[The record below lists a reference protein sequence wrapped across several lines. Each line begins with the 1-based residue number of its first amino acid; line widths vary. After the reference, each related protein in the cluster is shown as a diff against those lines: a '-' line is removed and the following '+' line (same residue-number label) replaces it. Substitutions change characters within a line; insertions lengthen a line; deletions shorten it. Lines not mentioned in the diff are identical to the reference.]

1 MNGAPPLRVGTV
13 GVVGRPSTGKSSLI
27 NRICGHKV
35 SIVSP
40 VPQTTRSRVRGIVT
54 LDAGQLIFLDTPGLH
69 ASDRKLNLVLK
80 KVALS
85 VADEVDLLLL
95 LFDVSRPF
103 GAEDDAVLSAT
114 RRFAG
119 HRLAACNKVDL
130 PATLADVKARHSHLR
145 SADIEE
151 IHPVSALSGAGVPAL
166 VARLLELSPTGDL
179 LYPDDMYTDQTPDF
193 RVAEIVRE
201 HAFARTTAEVPHA
214 LYVEVVDL
222 EQQSGRLWVRATIWV
237 EPKCRTRCTSRWW
250 IWNSSPGGSGCAPP
264 SGWSGPARSASWW
277 AAAAPASPPSGTPPP
292 PTSLTSSGAA
302 SSSTCASRCA
312 RSGAATTPSCN
323 NSAPAARCT
332 PWNLGEQALEVVQKR
347 RLFKEARSWSILGS
361 VQRPHHTALFQPC
374 GDAGLDPARVRP
386 HVGQEPRLP
395 VGVQLERQPPREPPA
410 VVRASATG
418 LPARSSAVTSCRL
431 ASWRSNP
438 AIGTEP
444 GSTTRE
450 RGCATQPWVEEVPH
464 GVTEHVETVNGN
476 GQA

>member
-119 HRLAACNKVDL
+119 RRLAACNKVDL
-130 PATLADVKARHSHLR
+130 PATLADVKARHAHLR

-151 IHPVSALSGAGVPAL
+151 IHPVSALTGAGVPAL

-237 EPKCRTRCTSRWW
+237 ERPSQVG
-250 IWNSSPGGSGCAPP
+250 IVVGSGGA
-264 SGWSGPARSASWW
+264 GI
-277 AAAAPASPPSGTPPP
+277 AAI
-292 PTSLTSSGAA
+292 
-302 SSSTCASRCA
+302 RH
-312 RSGAATTPSCN
+312 AAT
-323 NSAPAARCT
+323 ADLADIFGRRVHLDLRVKVRKK
-332 PWNLGEQALEVVQKR
+332 WRRDDALLQQ
-347 RLFKEARSWSILGS
+347 LRS
-361 VQRPHHTALFQPC
+361 
-374 GDAGLDPARVRP
+374 
-386 HVGQEPRLP
+386 
-395 VGVQLERQPPREPPA
+395 
-410 VVRASATG
+410 
-418 LPARSSAVTSCRL
+418 RS
-431 ASWRSNP
+431 
-438 AIGTEP
+438 
-444 GSTTRE
+444 
-450 RGCATQPWVEEVPH
+450 
-464 GVTEHVETVNGN
+464 
-476 GQA
+476 

>member
-237 EPKCRTRCTSRWW
+237 ERPSQVG
-250 IWNSSPGGSGCAPP
+250 IVVGSGGA
-264 SGWSGPARSASWW
+264 GI
-277 AAAAPASPPSGTPPP
+277 AAI
-292 PTSLTSSGAA
+292 
-302 SSSTCASRCA
+302 RH
-312 RSGAATTPSCN
+312 AAT
-323 NSAPAARCT
+323 ADLADIF
-332 PWNLGEQALEVVQKR
+332 GR
-347 RLFKEARSWSILGS
+347 R
-361 VQRPHHTALFQPC
+361 
-374 GDAGLDPARVRP
+374 
-386 HVGQEPRLP
+386 
-395 VGVQLERQPPREPPA
+395 VQLDLR
-410 VVRASATG
+410 VKVRKKWRRDDA
-418 LPARSSAVTSCRL
+418 LLQQLRS
-431 ASWRSNP
+431 
-438 AIGTEP
+438 
-444 GSTTRE
+444 
-450 RGCATQPWVEEVPH
+450 RG
-464 GVTEHVETVNGN
+464 
-476 GQA
+476 

>member
-54 LDAGQLIFLDTPGLH
+54 VDAGQLIFLDTPGLH

-119 HRLAACNKVDL
+119 PRLAACNKVDL
-130 PATLADVKARHSHLR
+130 PATLADVKARHAHLR

-201 HAFARTTAEVPHA
+201 QAFARTTAEVPHA

-237 EPKCRTRCTSRWW
+237 ERPSQVG
-250 IWNSSPGGSGCAPP
+250 IVVGAGGAGI
-264 SGWSGPARSASWW
+264 
-277 AAAAPASPPSGTPPP
+277 AAI
-292 PTSLTSSGAA
+292 
-302 SSSTCASRCA
+302 RH
-312 RSGAATTPSCN
+312 AAT
-323 NSAPAARCT
+323 ADLADIF
-332 PWNLGEQALEVVQKR
+332 GR
-347 RLFKEARSWSILGS
+347 R
-361 VQRPHHTALFQPC
+361 
-374 GDAGLDPARVRP
+374 
-386 HVGQEPRLP
+386 
-395 VGVQLERQPPREPPA
+395 VQLDLR
-410 VVRASATG
+410 VKVRKKWRRDDA
-418 LPARSSAVTSCRL
+418 LLQQLRS
-431 ASWRSNP
+431 RS
-438 AIGTEP
+438 
-444 GSTTRE
+444 
-450 RGCATQPWVEEVPH
+450 
-464 GVTEHVETVNGN
+464 
-476 GQA
+476 